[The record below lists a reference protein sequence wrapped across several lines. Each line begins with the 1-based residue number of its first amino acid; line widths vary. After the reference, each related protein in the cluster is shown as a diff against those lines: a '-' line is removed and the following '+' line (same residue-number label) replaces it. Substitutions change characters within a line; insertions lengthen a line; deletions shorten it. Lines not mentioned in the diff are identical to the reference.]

1 MKKYSLMYTGVQ
13 RRKLYLML
21 NLSLNN
27 QKKFKSLTLKSVL
40 HHHNKTLLLWEHHIY
55 EKGSQK
61 PTEKYKSKT

>member
-1 MKKYSLMYTGVQ
+1 
-13 RRKLYLML
+13 ML

-27 QKKFKSLTLKSVL
+27 QKIKISNFKICTPTPQQ
-40 HHHNKTLLLWEHHIY
+40 NPLLWEHHIY